1 MTLDFISAGDGNS
14 NTILIGENI
23 QGGDWAWQNAPNQG
37 GSLFGVLVLA
47 GLNISPGASL
57 KLPLNPPAGTGAAAF
72 DAAAVVAGRLNKHL
86 PATQLLAPRPS
97 SNHGELINFAFCG
110 GNVRSINMNVDP
122 RVFARL
128 VTPDGQRFGQLVGSD
143 E

>member
-1 MTLDFISAGDGNS
+1 ML
-14 NTILIGENI
+14 
-23 QGGDWAWQNAPNQG
+23 
-37 GSLFGVLVLA
+37 
-47 GLNISPGASL
+47 
-57 KLPLNPPAGTGAAAF
+57 
-72 DAAAVVAGRLNKHL
+72 DAAAVVAGRLNKNL
-86 PATQLLAPRPS
+86 TATQFLAPRPS

-110 GNVRSINMNVDP
+110 GNVRSINQNVDP